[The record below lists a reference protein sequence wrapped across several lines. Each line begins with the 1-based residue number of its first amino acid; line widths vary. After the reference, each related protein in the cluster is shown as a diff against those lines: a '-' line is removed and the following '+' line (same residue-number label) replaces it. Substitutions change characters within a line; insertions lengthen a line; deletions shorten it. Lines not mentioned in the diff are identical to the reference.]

1 MNDCPS
7 PYPYYKVTQNVD
19 NNLIEYNE
27 CMANCET
34 FFVLN
39 TNTNINAQLCI
50 PSCPYN
56 NIYKYQIINTEDDT
70 KIYAMKNVLLKQG
83 IISI

>member
-34 FFVLN
+34 FFVRN
-39 TNTNINAQLCI
+39 VNTNINAQLCI